1 MRTIK
6 KGFTLIE
13 VALFLAVTGLLF
25 IGVTVGVQNSI
36 FQQRFNDSVQ
46 NFMEF
51 LRGSY
56 NNVSNVQS
64 LSGGRSEKAIYGK
77 LITFGQQYKQ
87 DGETEVENSRNTIF
101 TYSIIGDIGETSS
114 SGVLQSLIDLNADVI
129 YHDSNEGKVVPA
141 GIVQSYTP
149 KWSASV
155 QFADNYENFVGAI
168 LIIRNPSTGMMYT
181 YAVEGET
188 IEVNQLIH
196 TINTSIYGESDYNI
210 LENSGLLNET
220 HEPHFERKEVNVCIN
235 PNGDEGVLRRNIRLA
250 SGTRNASGVEL
261 IPEDESKCVR

>member
-1 MRTIK
+1 M
-6 KGFTLIE
+6 
-13 VALFLAVTGLLF
+13 
-25 IGVTVGVQNSI
+25 
-36 FQQRFNDSVQ
+36 
-46 NFMEF
+46 
-51 LRGSY
+51 
-56 NNVSNVQS
+56 
-64 LSGGRSEKAIYGK
+64 
-77 LITFGQQYKQ
+77 
-87 DGETEVENSRNTIF
+87 
-101 TYSIIGDIGETSS
+101 
-114 SGVLQSLIDLNADVI
+114 
-129 YHDSNEGKVVPA
+129 
-141 GIVQSYTP
+141 
-149 KWSASV
+149 

-220 HEPHFERKEVNVCIN
+220 HEPHFERKEVNFCIN